1 MMTRAQL
8 EHLLR
13 AAGDLCEEDEFIVIG
28 SQAILGQFP
37 DAPAALR
44 VSAEADLIPCRHP
57 QRADLI
63 DGTIGELSPFHDTY
77 GYYAQ
82 GVDETTATLP
92 AGWRERVV
100 TIQNENT
107 RGITG
112 RCLEVHD
119 LLVSKLVA
127 ARDKD
132 HRFARAAIAHGLV
145 DAATLLNRL
154 AVTAIPPPRRD
165 EIAARVRSYF
175 HAAPWPRP
183 RRGAT
188 GRGRSAE
195 SAAPCG
201 APSSAPDRG

>member
-1 MMTRAQL
+1 MTRTQL

-37 DAPAALR
+37 DAPEALR

-57 QRADLI
+57 QRCDLI

-92 AGWRERVV
+92 AGWRARVV
-100 TIQNENT
+100 TIHNENT

-132 HRFARAAIAHGLV
+132 HRFAEAAIAHGLV
-145 DAATLLNRL
+145 DEPTLLARLAATPV
-154 AVTAIPPPRRD
+154 A
-165 EIAARVRSYF
+165 AARREEISARVHTYF
-175 HAAPWPRP
+175 RNAAHP
-183 RRGAT
+183 
-188 GRGRSAE
+188 
-195 SAAPCG
+195 AA
-201 APSSAPDRG
+201 S

>member
-1 MMTRAQL
+1 MTRAQL

-13 AAGDLCEEDEFIVIG
+13 AAGDVCEEDELIVIG

-37 DAPAALR
+37 DAPEALR
-44 VSAEADLIPCRHP
+44 VSTEADLIPCRHP

-63 DGTIGELSPFHDTY
+63 DGTIGELSPFHETY

-92 AGWRERVV
+92 PGWRERTV
-100 TIQNENT
+100 TIRNENT

-145 DAATLLNRL
+145 DASTLLDRL
-154 AVTAIPPPRRD
+154 AATAIPPARRD
-165 EIAARVRSYF
+165 AIAARVRSF
-175 HAAPWPRP
+175 FGG
-183 RRGAT
+183 GA
-188 GRGRSAE
+188 
-195 SAAPCG
+195 
-201 APSSAPDRG
+201 

>member
-1 MMTRAQL
+1 MTRAQL

-37 DAPAALR
+37 DAPEVLR

-57 QRADLI
+57 QRSDLI
-63 DGTIGELSPFHDTY
+63 DGTIGELSPFHETY

-82 GVDETTATLP
+82 GVDESTATLP

-100 TIQNENT
+100 TIHNENT
-107 RGITG
+107 RGIAG

-127 ARDKD
+127 GRDKD
-132 HRFARAAIAHGLV
+132 HRFARAAIAHGL
-145 DAATLLNRL
+145 AHEATLLERL
-154 AVTAIPPPRRD
+154 AATPIPPARRD
-165 EIAARVRSYF
+165 DLAARVRSYF
-175 HAAPWPRP
+175 RTAP
-183 RRGAT
+183 
-188 GRGRSAE
+188 
-195 SAAPCG
+195 
-201 APSSAPDRG
+201 